1 MLFDRLFGR
10 NRITLNKVRDTV
22 YAAEGDETLELYVDD
37 DAMALA
43 RRIRRCLE
51 DIEEAKLDPEKIS
64 GAAIRF
70 SEAILGAEQ
79 TGKLI
84 EFYHG
89 NTLSVFEWTSKYFT
103 ARLSKKITKAQK
115 NAKII

>member
-1 MLFDRLFGR
+1 MLFDGLFGR
-10 NRITLNKVRDTV
+10 NRITLNRVRDKV

-51 DIEEAKLDPEKIS
+51 DIEEAKTDPEKIAV
-64 GAAIRF
+64 AAIRF
-70 SEAILGAEQ
+70 SEAILGADQ
-79 TGKLI
+79 TAKLM

-89 NTLSVFEWTSKYFT
+89 NALSVFEWVSKYFG